1 MVLLSTM
8 LSFVVYVARGPFSS
22 SKFASRISSLTP
34 LCWRSTALADV
45 DVAAVHVLGADLPA
59 GLDAG
64 IEFVRHSQVDFF
76 LFTKSKIKKCGV
88 VKSCLF

>member
-22 SKFASRISSLTP
+22 A
-34 LCWRSTALADV
+34 ALADV

-59 GLDAG
+59 GLDTG